1 MSVTVESPTGP
12 KQIKYVV
19 NPRDGKRR
27 KMRVVRP
34 PDDTGLIW
42 LNCLSTNALICCEY
56 DDEQD
61 ALANPR
67 DVGDFG
73 APAPEEFRTYVP
85 EESYEVGEFIY
96 HQTWRDVGRVVQ
108 RRELPGSRRAID
120 VAFLTYGLKMLIV
133 ESNSFTR

>member
-34 PDDTGLIW
+34 PDETGLIW
-42 LNCLSTNALICCEY
+42 LNCLATNALICCDY
-56 DDEQD
+56 DELQD
-61 ALANPR
+61 AVANPA

-96 HQTWRDVGRVVQ
+96 HQTWRDVGKVV
-108 RRELPGSRRAID
+108 RKRDLPGSRRAID
-120 VAFLTYGLKMLIV
+120 VAFLNYGLKMLIV
-133 ESNSFTR
+133 ESSTFTR